1 MAATYSFR
9 PNSYSNFIGMSDWL
23 CRNCKIQVAMMLT
36 NRNKLQGKYMFYI
49 LTAIRGRYGV
59 WSSEFGLWLMKRF
72 IDQRCGWNEQGQLWT
87 DWLLKEF
94 MLQKLAEQQ
103 AKRRAEAVELVMQGL
118 EQRLQNFLM
127 SLAETGKDV
136 TSLYWVYVLILWPEV
151 WSNRWPFCC
160 YR

>member
-1 MAATYSFR
+1 
-9 PNSYSNFIGMSDWL
+9 
-23 CRNCKIQVAMMLT
+23 
-36 NRNKLQGKYMFYI
+36 
-49 LTAIRGRYGV
+49 
-59 WSSEFGLWLMKRF
+59 MKRF

-136 TSLYWVYVLILWPEV
+136 TSLY
-151 WSNRWPFCC
+151 
-160 YR
+160 

>member
-36 NRNKLQGKYMFYI
+36 NRNELQGKYMFYI

-103 AKRRAEAVELVMQGL
+103 AKRRAEAVELVMQDLQFQL
-118 EQRLQNFLM
+118 EDMKSRKRRKCADIFQGMRL
-127 SLAETGKDV
+127 AD
-136 TSLYWVYVLILWPEV
+136 
-151 WSNRWPFCC
+151 WSRIHKIS
-160 YR
+160 